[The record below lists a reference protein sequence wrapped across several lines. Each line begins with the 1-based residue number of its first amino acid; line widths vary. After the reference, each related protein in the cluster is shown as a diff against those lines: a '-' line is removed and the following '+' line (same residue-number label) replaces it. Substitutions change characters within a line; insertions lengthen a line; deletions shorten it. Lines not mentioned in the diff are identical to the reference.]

1 MTDHVDR
8 HPPRGHRRGRSVA
21 VTLRQA
27 PRVLRRP
34 APAAPG
40 TPAGGRRGVTAET
53 ALAAVTALILLN
65 QLLVTVYL
73 LRVHDGDASFVA
85 RLLPPGW
92 FDLADGPTVR
102 ALAAHVPA
110 PELLAPSLLR
120 VPALLELP
128 FVLLVFLAVLR
139 RLDPVAYRQA
149 ALSPLLGL
157 AAASYTAVFCTV
169 EWQLRTPWTEQDI
182 AIRLLSAV
190 LTPPAVAALVR
201 RDARAA
207 RTPAGPPG
215 TSGLLL
221 FAVDLAALGH
231 LVLTVYD
238 TALLYN
244 LGRLPGAPR
253 RGRGGRRP
261 RRHRTAP
268 PPDPGRGQ
276 PGGAASHRDA
286 RGRAAPVTGAVLRP
300 GPGDPVRCHLRDP
313 AARRRGRAPRAARGR
328 RPRPGRPPPCR
339 GARPAPRRVC
349 GPARGVRRRTP
360 DGGRPLRDGAAR
372 RGRRRPRRGRA
383 DLRPRRPAHH
393 GGGGGRAALS
403 APAVSPGRRCAG
415 RGR

>member
-1 MTDHVDR
+1 MSTGTLLVDTAVA
-8 HPPRGHRRGRSVA
+8 GSVA
-21 VTLRQA
+21 VALRQA

-92 FDLADGPTVR
+92 FDLADGPTAR

-128 FVLLVFLAVLR
+128 FVLLVFLTVLR

-157 AAASYTAVFCTV
+157 AAAFCTAVFCTV

-190 LTPPAVAALVR
+190 LTPPAVAAVVR

-215 TSGLLL
+215 TAGLLL
-221 FAVDLAALGH
+221 FAVDLAAFGH

-244 LGRLPGAPR
+244 LGRLPDRLP
-253 RGRGGRRP
+253 
-261 RRHRTAP
+261 
-268 PPDPGRGQ
+268 
-276 PGGAASHRDA
+276 GAA
-286 RGRAAPVTGAVLRP
+286 AAVAVLAATAL
-300 GPGDPVRCHLRDP
+300 LRRRIPAGP
-313 AARRRGRAPRAARGR
+313 AARPATGMLADGLRRSLVLFFVPALAIRYGVTFGTPPLAAAAGLLVLLAAAVPVLAARPRVAALALLPAVLAALLAGAAAGRLTAGAHYETALLGAAVAALTAAVLTCALADRLTTAAVANGR
-328 RPRPGRPPPCR
+328 R
-339 GARPAPRRVC
+339 
-349 GPARGVRRRTP
+349 
-360 DGGRPLRDGAAR
+360 
-372 RGRRRPRRGRA
+372 
-383 DLRPRRPAHH
+383 
-393 GGGGGRAALS
+393 
-403 APAVSPGRRCAG
+403 
-415 RGR
+415 

>member
-1 MTDHVDR
+1 MSTGTLLVDTAVA
-8 HPPRGHRRGRSVA
+8 GSVA
-21 VTLRQA
+21 VALRQA

-40 TPAGGRRGVTAET
+40 TPAGVTAET

-128 FVLLVFLAVLR
+128 FVLLVFLTVLR

-157 AAASYTAVFCTV
+157 AAASCTAVFCTV

-190 LTPPAVAALVR
+190 LTPPAVAAVVR

-215 TSGLLL
+215 TAGLLL
-221 FAVDLAALGH
+221 FAVDLAAFGH

-244 LGRLPGAPR
+244 LGRLPGRLP
-253 RGRGGRRP
+253 
-261 RRHRTAP
+261 
-268 PPDPGRGQ
+268 
-276 PGGAASHRDA
+276 GAA
-286 RGRAAPVTGAVLRP
+286 AAVAVLAATTL
-300 GPGDPVRCHLRDP
+300 LRRRIPAAAGP
-313 AARRRGRAPRAARGR
+313 AARDRKS
-328 RPRPGRPPPCR
+328 
-339 GARPAPRRVC
+339 V
-349 GPARGVRRRTP
+349 V
-360 DGGRPLRDGAAR
+360 
-372 RGRRRPRRGRA
+372 
-383 DLRPRRPAHH
+383 
-393 GGGGGRAALS
+393 
-403 APAVSPGRRCAG
+403 
-415 RGR
+415 